1 MTNLFALT
9 GQALA
14 LQRQIEESAA
24 LLDDLETLP
33 DAVEA
38 LEALLNAEHS
48 TLEALA
54 TKADAYCW
62 VIDQFR
68 AQAEARN
75 EHAQRLK
82 DLARKDEIKANMLQ
96 DIIIACLRKVSPD
109 ATEWRL
115 PGHRLASRRST
126 VVQVDARPEDLPE
139 QFRRVKTTVEP
150 DKTAIKEALKAGQLI
165 PGAELIERRTWSIQ

>member
-14 LQRQIEESAA
+14 LQRQIEDLADH
-24 LLDDLETLP
+24 LDDLEAHP

-38 LEALLNAEHS
+38 LEALLSAEGS

-54 TKADAYCW
+54 AKADAYCW
-62 VIDQFR
+62 VIDRFR
-68 AQAEARN
+68 AQAGARN
-75 EHAQRLK
+75 EHAERLK
-82 DLARKDEIKANMLQ
+82 GLARKDEIKANLLQ
-96 DIIIACLRKVSPD
+96 DRIIACLMKVSPD
-109 ATEWRL
+109 ATEWPL

-126 VVQVDARPEDLPE
+126 IVQVDILPGDLPE

-150 DKTAIKEALKAGQLI
+150 DKTAIKEALKAGQSIL
-165 PGAELIERRTWSIQ
+165 GAELIERRTWSIQ